1 MPQVNRISGHKRPG
15 RNGKRYR
22 KQINGRVYEK
32 YFVGN
37 EDQRRRDYKLW
48 VEMLIK
54 ENKDRKID
62 GSKTWAFFVSAFL
75 KSMRNERDAKTGRPV
90 WRTRTIAEYG
100 YALAHF
106 EKMIHPHYVRDL
118 SFDDVAA
125 FRRTRVEEA
134 QQKGDDN
141 YGVNKDMGCI
151 LRAFDWGMVEGYLPY
166 IDLTPVRNT
175 PKKTSAPVVRVLT
188 PWELAM
194 LYKYSSPQMRVAT
207 RMGLEGNLRPEEM
220 YNFLIEKLDP
230 KTGIAWITHN
240 DEDKQRGIRAWT
252 VKRDKERPVYFTP
265 ETVKDILSLGA
276 TTYLLMNER
285 GKPLT
290 DNTFSHAWN
299 NNLKRVNNMILRKEP
314 NGHAITGT
322 YKSLRK
328 THTTYMLEVGADKED
343 VSKYVSH
350 AEVKTTERHYIDKE
364 MLRKVDAQ
372 ERLAHLA
379 RMKKFVSKLP
389 KMVQK

>member
-1 MPQVNRISGHKRPG
+1 MTAKRISCVGLPG

-22 KQINGRVYEK
+22 KQINGRIYDK
-32 YFVGN
+32 WITGN
-37 EDQRRRDYKLW
+37 ADQRERAYREW
-48 VEMLIK
+48 VEQLEK
-54 ENKDRKID
+54 ENRARKFD
-62 GSKTWAFFVSAFL
+62 GSKTWTFFVRAFL
-75 KSMRNERDAKTGRPV
+75 KSMRNEKDAKTGRPV

-141 YGVNKDMGCI
+141 YGVNKDMGCL

-166 IDLTPVRNT
+166 IDLAPVRNT

-240 DEDKQRGIRAWT
+240 DEDEKRGIRAWT

-276 TTYLLMNER
+276 TTYLLMNEK

-299 NNLKRVNNMILRKEP
+299 NNLKRVNNMILRREP
-314 NGHAITGT
+314 NGHPVTGT

-328 THTTYMLEVGADKED
+328 THTTYMLQAGADKED